1 MFVKQR
7 MTANPF
13 TVTSATSVPEAQE
26 VMAAAARAENAVS
39 RIQRNE
45 CMFITEKGAVF
56 SIREKKLVLGCEC
69 Y

>member
-1 MFVKQR
+1 MPTWLK
-7 MTANPF
+7 
-13 TVTSATSVPEAQE
+13 SVAAEAQE